1 MIYDFH
7 GNKLFDEEDFE
18 KRLGDLED
26 NFEAYETE
34 VSALVDEALE
44 LVGGES

>member
-7 GNKLFDEEDFE
+7 GNKLFDEVDFE
-18 KRLGDLED
+18 KRLGNLED
-26 NFEAYETE
+26 NFETYETE

-44 LVGGES
+44 LVGGDS